1 MKRHFMRGMGLGLL
15 LVAAIMLVFYAP
27 VAYSWVLDLRHLTV
41 SRVIALG
48 IVYAPVVGSIL
59 IGSHLRKKYK

>member
-1 MKRHFMRGMGLGLL
+1 MKRHFMRGFGMGLV

-41 SRVIALG
+41 SRLIALG
-48 IVYAPVVGSIL
+48 IVYAPVVCSIL
-59 IGSHLRKKYK
+59 IGSHLRNKYK

>member
-1 MKRHFMRGMGLGLL
+1 MKKQFMRGMGLGLV

-27 VAYSWVLDLRHLTV
+27 VAYSWVLDLRHLTI
-41 SRVIALG
+41 SRVIALV

-59 IGSHLRKKYK
+59 IGAHLRKKYK